1 MVVKLVALFMADIHL
16 AAALRISATILQR
29 PDHLAEILLTTMAA
43 VLVLQLVHGACLQPL
58 HLIIATL
65 GNKVLVVPPAGV
77 HGAIRTIPV
86 HALIGAILT
95 QTQTPGIIQ
104 TPEAHGVTPHLVIH
118 RLVEPAAA
126 VDSQVLVGSVVA
138 VATAVVVETQDNDLI
153 RSSFYSIQLLM

>member
-1 MVVKLVALFMADIHL
+1 MVVKQVALFMADIHL
-16 AAALRISATILQR
+16 AAVLRISATILQR

-43 VLVLQLVHGACLQPL
+43 VLVLQLVHGACLPPL

-86 HALIGAILT
+86 HAPIGAIPT

-104 TPEAHGVTPHLVIH
+104 TPEVHGAIPILRLVIH
-118 RLVEPAAA
+118 PLAVPVVV
-126 VDSQVLVGSVVA
+126 VDSQVVADLVVV
-138 VATAVVVETQDNDLI
+138 VTAVVADTEDDNII
-153 RSSFYSIQLLM
+153 RSSFYST